1 MASSD
6 CCTAIR
12 LVYFIDDATLSVE
25 PTPEMTNY
33 QYAPRSYTSE
43 TIGQV
48 HLPRDWKSAPP
59 NSPSTQYLPRRKY
72 GEIWTAYQRFPRCR
86 VPSRWSY
93 ICAIIASQTLRIFGD
108 VKCWSR
114 DPGQS
119 TTGNGGSRSA
129 WRLSSLLA
137 FVQFVWVSPPHS
149 RGVSFKT
156 WNALLN
162 SSVPTVQR
170 LNFPKDIL
178 PTPG

>member
-33 QYAPRSYTSE
+33 QYTPRSYTSE

-72 GEIWTAYQRFPRCR
+72 GESWTHICGGLSKIPSMSCSKSLVLCLRNYSIPNPSNCR
-86 VPSRWSY
+86 RRKMLELGPWSVNDGKWGFQV
-93 ICAIIASQTLRIFGD
+93 S
-108 VKCWSR
+108 
-114 DPGQS
+114 
-119 TTGNGGSRSA
+119 
-129 WRLSSLLA
+129 LA
-137 FVQFVWVSPPHS
+137 FKFSAGVCPICLAYFVLST
-149 RGVSFKT
+149 SF
-156 WNALLN
+156 NGCFLHNLEC
-162 SSVPTVQR
+162 PTE
-170 LNFPKDIL
+170 L
-178 PTPG
+178 